1 VNNGHL
7 QGHGSELGKNLH
19 LQHQYENI
27 DEIPFDFVHRRL
39 SVILSRE
46 DGTHVLICKGAIDE
60 VFSVCKHYELDNEC
74 GTLDASHLAQAQ
86 AKTRA
91 LNEDGFRVVAIA
103 YKEIVDLKKSYSVED
118 ESDLTLLGYIAFL
131 DPPKETAGAA
141 IAALIK
147 IRRRGQDYHRRQRNR
162 HPQDL
167 SRGWTQSRSCRAWP
181 RNRAN
186 E

>member
-1 VNNGHL
+1 MSNSAKTFTCSINTRTSTKFPSTSL
-7 QGHGSELGKNLH
+7 R
-19 LQHQYENI
+19 
-27 DEIPFDFVHRRL
+27 RRL

-46 DGTHVLICKGAIDE
+46 DGTHVLICKGAIEE
-60 VFSVCKHYELDNEC
+60 VFTVCTHYELDNEC

-103 YKEIVDLKKSYSVED
+103 DKEITDLKKSYSVED

-131 DPPKETAGAA
+131 DPPKESAGAA

-147 IRRRGQDYHRRQRNR
+147 SGVAVKIISGDTEIVTRKI
-162 HPQDL
+162 
-167 SRGWTQSRSCRAWP
+167 CR
-181 RNRAN
+181 
-186 E
+186 EVGLKV